1 MAQIVNIRRDVD
13 DKFYRYR
20 MPLLLTKIEGK
31 GNGIKTVIP
40 NMTDVSKALSR
51 PPTYTTKFF
60 GFELGAQTSSDEKTD
75 RYIVNG
81 AHNSDKLREL
91 LDVFIDKFVLCGS
104 CKNPE
109 TDLVLTKSDAI
120 FRDCKACGQQTAID
134 MRHKLATFIIRNPPK
149 KTKKS
154 KGAHASA
161 ANGNNGGTGSPHS
174 GEDGGS
180 DDEFTKRLKADA
192 AELPTAEQAKVNEN
206 DWSLDTSAEA
216 VRARKLESAVAS
228 LTLGEGDDSEGE
240 DADSPYTVVKLWV
253 EENRTTIT
261 ASDVFKKAQELG
273 IDKKHRTLQV
283 LGRSLFTDKIV
294 QELPKFVAV
303 LKKMVTSDKGEIF
316 EKHQK
321 ALMGGIERLVGVD
334 HPNLVPSVPNILMLL
349 YQSDVLEEDFIK
361 QWGTHVSKKY
371 VDRETSKKVRK
382 ASEPFL
388 KWLDEADDEDEDE

>member
-1 MAQIVNIRRDVD
+1 
-13 DKFYRYR
+13 

-40 NMTDVSKALSR
+40 NMSDVSKALSR
-51 PPTYTTKFF
+51 PPTCTLFSGLMSATFLTHVRNPILDTTKFF

-120 FRDCKACGQQTAID
+120 FRDCKACGQQTGID

-174 GEDGGS
+174 GDDGGS

-228 LTLGEGDDSEGE
+228 LTIGDGDDSDGE
-240 DADSPYTVVKLWV
+240 DADSPYTVIKVWV
-253 EENRTTIT
+253 EENRSTIT

-283 LGRSLFTDKIV
+283 LARSLFTDKIV
-294 QELPKFVAV
+294 HELPKFVAV
-303 LKKMVTSDKGEIF
+303 LKKVM
-316 EKHQK
+316 
-321 ALMGGIERLVGVD
+321 
-334 HPNLVPSVPNILMLL
+334 
-349 YQSDVLEEDFIK
+349 
-361 QWGTHVSKKY
+361 
-371 VDRETSKKVRK
+371 
-382 ASEPFL
+382 
-388 KWLDEADDEDEDE
+388 

>member
-1 MAQIVNIRRDVD
+1 
-13 DKFYRYR
+13 

-51 PPTYTTKFF
+51 PPTCALHSGLMLASFLTHVHPFIEDPTKFF

-109 TDLVLTKSDAI
+109 TDLVLTKNDAI
-120 FRDCKACGQQTAID
+120 FRDCKACGQQTGID

-192 AELPTAEQAKVNEN
+192 AELPTAEQAKVNED

-216 VRARKLESAVAS
+216 VRARKLDSAVAS

-261 ASDVFKKAQELG
+261 ANDVFKKAQELG

-294 QELPKFVAV
+294 QELPKFVVV
-303 LKKMVTSDKGEIF
+303 LKKVM
-316 EKHQK
+316 
-321 ALMGGIERLVGVD
+321 
-334 HPNLVPSVPNILMLL
+334 
-349 YQSDVLEEDFIK
+349 
-361 QWGTHVSKKY
+361 
-371 VDRETSKKVRK
+371 
-382 ASEPFL
+382 
-388 KWLDEADDEDEDE
+388 